1 MDLSYTAEQRALK
14 ESAAR
19 FLKDR
24 YPFDVR
30 RRIEASAEGY
40 SPELWRAFADLGWLG
55 LPFPAI
61 HGGLDGSAVD
71 IALLT
76 ETLGASLVMEPYV
89 STVVLCGGLIAAVGN
104 AAQRA
109 AIIPEIIAGRSILAL
124 GHNEPQGRH
133 AYGLVST
140 SAVRSGNEWRLDGR
154 KSIVFDAPMADRLL
168 ITARIGA
175 NGLGV
180 FLLRPGA
187 PGLTI
192 NPFPILDGRRAAN
205 IVLDGVRV
213 ADADRIGGDED
224 QTPAIEAAIDRATS
238 ALAADAIGAMQ
249 VLLDKTIAYTKTRVQ
264 FGQPLAANQVLKHR
278 MVDMAV
284 RIEEAR
290 SIALAA
296 SIRADDASTPAQRGR
311 AASGAKVKVAAATR
325 FVAEQAVQLHGAMG
339 VTDELDIGA
348 YFKRLMV
355 FEASHGT
362 PPWHLARYGT
372 LRDAA

>member
-325 FVAEQAVQLHGAMG
+325 FGAEQAVQLHGAMG

>member
-1 MDLSYTAEQRALK
+1 MDLSYTAEQRALT

-109 AIIPEIIAGRSILAL
+109 AIIPEIIAGRLILAL

>member
-1 MDLSYTAEQRALK
+1 MDLSYTTEQRALK
-14 ESAAR
+14 ESAER

-30 RRIEASAEGY
+30 RRIEASSEGY

-55 LPFPAI
+55 LPFPAL

-76 ETLGASLVMEPYV
+76 ETLGASLVIEPYV

-109 AIIPEIIAGRSILAL
+109 AIIPEIIAGRSILAF

-133 AYGLVST
+133 AYGQVST
-140 SAVRSGNEWRLDGR
+140 SAVRAGNEWRLDGR

-168 ITARIGA
+168 ITARVRA
-175 NGLGV
+175 DALGV
-180 FLLRPGA
+180 FLVRPGA
-187 PGLTI
+187 HGLTI
-192 NPFPILDGRRAAN
+192 TPFPILDGRRAAN
-205 IVLDGVRV
+205 VVLDGVHV

-311 AASGAKVKVAAATR
+311 AASGAKVKIAAAAR
-325 FVAEQAVQLHGAMG
+325 FVSEQAVQLHGAMG